1 MSFFNIKEAIEE
13 YIEEYALQEQIAKA
27 DFGFEIYIN
36 NNNLIIKLHYD
47 MDWDSDEDDRDFQ
60 KEFEMYKYNY
70 DIALSHYNE
79 DALNQFLDDTLLS
92 VLPTLENKNSEDGN
106 KFLLFFRKTFILS
119 NGEKFR
125 PDDKKIY
132 NTISSVMPTHSHSLA
147 SSTTDSLYPVRDDRH
162 LWFKVLKNRTTNS
175 NDNQRLYWNL
185 EWEGLNGDPLDY
197 GKDIKALLASSIAEG
212 PKAIYYQHTNSL
224 CPEIE
229 SPLARQYLPDIIS
242 DSKSHVITLDSIVQ
256 P

>member
-132 NTISSVMPTHSHSLA
+132 NKISSVMHTHSHSLA
-147 SSTTDSLYPVRDDRH
+147 SSTTDSLYPV
-162 LWFKVLKNRTTNS
+162 K
-175 NDNQRLYWNL
+175 
-185 EWEGLNGDPLDY
+185 
-197 GKDIKALLASSIAEG
+197 G